1 MPPHIGT
8 VQVSN
13 SLCRVLAQ
21 LPAVYLKPMKEHEIL
36 HQSREHLTNYALLW
50 WLWWASCRLC
60 SGLRDD
66 IETSSTLRRWS
77 SARRTVWTRVL
88 RAFSVLG
95 PRLCNSL
102 PRLLHDTGHDTTSFR
117 HFLKTFF
124 SQSTAYSALRALA
137 TMRCTFYLLTSVCV
151 CWQAGVGLLSRKFL
165 TDLQQAKQEIEQ
177 ARDTMTA
184 EIRGT

>member
-21 LPAVYLKPMKEHEIL
+21 LPAVYLKPTKEHEIL

-66 IETSSTLRRWS
+66 IETSSTLRRS
-77 SARRTVWTRVL
+77 SCRRTVWTRV
-88 RAFSVLG
+88 AFRRSLYSVR
-95 PRLCNSL
+95 PRLWNSL

-124 SQSTAYSALRALA
+124 SQSTAYSALGALA
-137 TMRCTFYLLTSVCV
+137 TMRCTNPRFTCLLLYVSVDRRV
-151 CWQAGVGLLSRKFL
+151 
-165 TDLQQAKQEIEQ
+165 
-177 ARDTMTA
+177 
-184 EIRGT
+184 